1 VTGWAWSATIH
12 QEAARRS
19 PSSREFAAASSS
31 GFNDL
36 ARACPTVPP
45 ILGHRTVVFQDNRAR
60 LQPAPV
66 RAGIPATL
74 STSARRARSR
84 LSASGTIGARNCWP
98 AWTGPLPRG
107 AGADVRDSPFCD
119 RTGNPAARASSAS
132 RWASFGAASAVR
144 SSLSSSDRCP
154 NASHG
159 RPRAPPSAARVWQAA
174 RPLPPPRAPPRP
186 RACRR
191 RLPGRGRG
199 SREAR
204 CPAPA
209 A

>member
-1 VTGWAWSATIH
+1 M
-12 QEAARRS
+12 RRS
-19 PSSREFAAASSS
+19 PSTREFASASSS

-36 ARACPTVPP
+36 ARACPTVQP
-45 ILGHRTVVFQDNRAR
+45 ILGPSRRR
-60 LQPAPV
+60 LSRQPSKPATG
-66 RAGIPATL
+66 RCSRRGIPATL
-74 STSARRARSR
+74 STSSRRARSRSR
-84 LSASGTIGARNCWP
+84 LSASGTIGTRNCWP
-98 AWTGPLPRG
+98 HRTRPLLRG

-119 RTGNPAARASSAS
+119 RTGNPAGRASSAS
-132 RWASFGAASAVR
+132 RWAIFGAASAVR
-144 SSLSSSDRCP
+144 SSVSSSDRCP
-154 NASHG
+154 NGSQ
-159 RPRAPPSAARVWQAA
+159 RPRTPPSAARVWQAA